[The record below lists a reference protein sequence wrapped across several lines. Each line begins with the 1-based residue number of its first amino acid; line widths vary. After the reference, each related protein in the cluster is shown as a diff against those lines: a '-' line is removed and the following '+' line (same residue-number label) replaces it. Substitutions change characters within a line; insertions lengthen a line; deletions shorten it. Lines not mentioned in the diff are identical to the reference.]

1 MRFSRGNNYSG
12 SGRAVGAVL
21 HRSLAAR
28 FASIAL
34 AALLAASFMPVT
46 AFAVEDAPA
55 DSDGEQNQPAQT
67 EQIQQGALPGATEE
81 SAVSLEPAAS
91 EQPVA
96 SEQLEV
102 IGPDDSDSQP
112 SAEAPSA
119 IEDDSEAGSSEGED
133 EELSTLDNGGV
144 GIADKYYTISVGESI
159 TLKGLDPL
167 LGDNHQWD
175 FLNTGAATVQAQGKY
190 ATITGVV
197 PTNGYIELRHFWG
210 EGSAFF
216 ERCWIKVAKASIED
230 KVTLEVNGV
239 DVIYDNQSHTPKV
252 TATDTGEHD
261 VVVEYSTDNENWS
274 TEIGSASV
282 RNVSDSKTIWVR
294 ASVPDYY
301 EGYVVQSAE
310 MKVNPR
316 EMTLI
321 SGDLQKEYDGEPLV
335 NGLNPVYGKG
345 FVGRDEGASYR
356 FTGSQTE
363 VGESPN
369 SFEYTLN
376 SRTKAENYTIN
387 LEFGTLKVIG
397 PDTRPELVVRANS
410 DTFLYNGKE
419 ISVDGFEQ
427 LSFRIQGE
435 TYTVSG
441 LEAYGSG
448 VEPGDYPV
456 EVTGTPVVT
465 DGKGN
470 DVTERF
476 HVKTVNGT
484 LRILDWN
491 GGPSAGSSAASGSSG
506 SFDKPTGSTVG
517 TVRVSGT
524 QASTKPASVSAKTGD
539 GIVLYAVGL
548 AGAAVAAGAVALLAR
563 KKRDAD
569 K

>member
-1 MRFSRGNNYSG
+1 MRFSRSNDYSG
-12 SGRAVGAVL
+12 SGCAVGAVFC
-21 HRSLAAR
+21 RPLAVR

-34 AALLAASFMPVT
+34 AAVLAASFMPV
-46 AFAVEDAPA
+46 AALAVEDAPA
-55 DSDGEQNQPAQT
+55 DSDGAQSQPAQA

-563 KKRDAD
+563 KKRDAGR
-569 K
+569 

>member
-1 MRFSRGNNYSG
+1 MRFSRSNDYSG
-12 SGRAVGAVL
+12 SGCAVGAVL
-21 HRSLAAR
+21 CRPLAVR

-34 AALLAASFMPVT
+34 AAVLAASFMPV
-46 AFAVEDAPA
+46 AALAVEDAPA
-55 DSDGEQNQPAQT
+55 DSDGAQSQPAQA
-67 EQIQQGALPGATEE
+67 EQLQQGALPGATEE

-563 KKRDAD
+563 KKRDAGR
-569 K
+569 